1 MKITFLARY
10 GRLGASSR
18 LRCHDLVP
26 LLESRGVTCQTHVL
40 FPDPYVAALYQGQ
53 RYSPTKVTGHYANRW
68 QALRQLPAKAPV
80 LLQVEALPF
89 LPYTVERLLLNGRPY
104 ILDCDDAW
112 FHRYDQHRNPLVRA
126 LLGRKIDRLMAGSAC
141 VLAGN
146 HYVAARARD
155 SGAASVEILPTM
167 LDVGAY
173 ENLPPPDRTPA
184 TVGWIGAPQN
194 CAYLRP
200 LVPALQALQVKEGL
214 RLRVVSASKP
224 DLGGLDFDFEP
235 WDETTEIASIGR
247 FDIGIMPLPDSPW
260 ERGKSGFKLIQYMAA
275 GRAAIASPVGENR
288 TILADPAL
296 GILAS
301 SPTEWKTALTAL
313 AQSAEWR
320 LTMGRAAGIKA
331 RETYDRSLAADRLA
345 TIIGGL

>member
-1 MKITFLARY
+1 MKITLLARY

-26 LLESRGVTCQTHVL
+26 LLESRGIACRTHVL
-40 FPDPYVAALYQGQ
+40 FPDSYVEALYQGW
-53 RYSPTKVTGHYANRW
+53 RYGAAKVTGHYADRW

-89 LPYTVERLLLNGRPY
+89 LPYTVERRLLDGRPY
-104 ILDCDDAW
+104 LLDCDDAW
-112 FHRYDQHRNPLVRA
+112 FHRYDQHHNPLVRG

-146 HYVAARARD
+146 HYVAERARA
-155 SGAASVEILPTM
+155 SGAASVEILPTT

-173 ENLPPPDRTPA
+173 DNLPQPNRTPA

-194 CAYLRP
+194 CAYLTP
-200 LVPALQALQVKEGL
+200 LLPALKKLQAKEGL

-235 WDETTEIASIGR
+235 WNETTEIASIGR

-260 ERGKSGFKLIQYMAA
+260 ERGKSGFKLVQYLAA

-288 TILADPAL
+288 SILADPSL

-301 SPTEWKTALTAL
+301 SPAEWKTALTAL

-320 LTMGRAAGIKA
+320 LAMGRAARTKA
-331 RETYDRSLAADRLA
+331 RATYDRSLAADRLA
-345 TIIGGL
+345 TIIKAL